1 MTATAAMAVAVG
13 IGLYST
19 VLKPQASIF
28 EAEIKKDTT
37 IVVWVENKDQKKQ
50 IDELVKN
57 GFKKGTTSYPDENIQ
72 KMQSEDEK
80 VQVQIEVKKDM
91 EQALQKADEL
101 PNMFLTDHVTD
112 LSNYKLVSLKENVY
126 DSMDKNAYL
135 FLPEN
140 EEMFGEMKEIPTGLD
155 TLLLYSCSFEYN
167 KDNTLTDS
175 CFMDRTD
182 NTIKLSEL
190 IAEDSKKATENQE
203 DSSMLN
209 NQYAAVLDDDSLS
222 NVLLLN
228 NEISWKKV
236 ASKKALPDD
245 TMIRNLSSLQTLRV
259 TAQNGTE
266 KDSDKY
272 QINKGK
278 KKQKVYGSN
287 ILAGV
292 AYRKIMNNAR
302 DNKGEG
308 ANTLKD
314 YKTYV
319 VTDEEGKMLVEFS
332 ERYAITQAS
341 STDQQTACMRLLWVM
356 LSEAGQT
363 QKNQQEQTT
372 YPIMRSVFEKFQ
384 TYNAGYEGFSELE
397 QARTQCITTGPN
409 NRELLRFVSGIGKK
423 QKVEG
428 IKKYTDS
435 YAEN

>member
-1 MTATAAMAVAVG
+1 
-13 IGLYST
+13 
-19 VLKPQASIF
+19 
-28 EAEIKKDTT
+28 
-37 IVVWVENKDQKKQ
+37 
-50 IDELVKN
+50 
-57 GFKKGTTSYPDENIQ
+57 
-72 KMQSEDEK
+72 
-80 VQVQIEVKKDM
+80 
-91 EQALQKADEL
+91 
-101 PNMFLTDHVTD
+101 
-112 LSNYKLVSLKENVY
+112 
-126 DSMDKNAYL
+126 
-135 FLPEN
+135 
-140 EEMFGEMKEIPTGLD
+140 
-155 TLLLYSCSFEYN
+155 
-167 KDNTLTDS
+167 
-175 CFMDRTD
+175 MDRTD

-190 IAEDSKKATENQE
+190 IAEDPKKATENPE

-209 NQYAAVLDDDSLS
+209 NQFAAVLDDDSLS

-356 LSEAGQT
+356 LSEAMQVTKDSANWSRPEPSASQQDRITGNCSGLCQELARNRRWKEL
-363 QKNQQEQTT
+363 KNT
-372 YPIMRSVFEKFQ
+372 
-384 TYNAGYEGFSELE
+384 
-397 QARTQCITTGPN
+397 RTVMQ
-409 NRELLRFVSGIGKK
+409 R
-423 QKVEG
+423 
-428 IKKYTDS
+428 IKG
-435 YAEN
+435 A